1 MRAISKNY
9 IFNAF
14 FWSILSKILNAVF
27 GFVSVP
33 LLLGYFGKANYGILS
48 IATACNGCMH
58 LMDLG
63 VNTGA
68 IKFFSQWAAE
78 GKRDLIQRV
87 SNTNTTFYLII
98 ALINILGLLF
108 LACFGE
114 SFFSV
119 SHDEFINLRCCFYI
133 LAFFSVI
140 TWVSSAYTQLLTAY
154 KKIAFT
160 MKVNCVTVLLRIIL
174 LIALF
179 TIGMSLTEYF
189 FFWTATLALGIIP
202 YIIKCKHDGLLD
214 SLKPAVHW
222 KDFALVFSFSLS
234 IFALSS
240 FQVLSDQSRSI
251 ILSLFALNGADAVA
265 EYRIIAVF
273 PQFIIML
280 CGSLIPIFLPN
291 ASEMLVKST
300 QDDVQN
306 FVNKWTTRAT
316 IFVCVL
322 CFPFIIASNDIL
334 SAYVGTEY
342 VHLSKWLQLWSLFLI
357 IQMHCTPA
365 YSFVLAKG
373 KTKVLVIA
381 TAIATVISMAINI
394 FFCKSIPV
402 GSAIIGQ
409 AVNTS
414 LLAGVNY
421 IFIYKNYVNLKR
433 LSLFRSFLFPMVLG
447 TMACMISYYI
457 PLPNIE
463 IFNNARIYFMLM
475 FGLKAF
481 LWFVLYA
488 FLLLALRVIKISE
501 IREMLN
507 RRG

>member
-98 ALINILGLLF
+98 ALINILGFLF

-119 SHDEFINLRCCFYI
+119 SHDEFINLRSCFYI
-133 LAFFSVI
+133 LAFFSAI

-160 MKVNCVTVLLRIIL
+160 MKVNCVTVFLRVIL
-174 LIALF
+174 LVVLF

-202 YIIKCKHDGLLD
+202 YIIKCKWDGLLD
-214 SLKPAVHW
+214 SLKPAVYW

-240 FQVLSDQSRSI
+240 FQVLSDQSRAI
-251 ILSLFALNGADAVA
+251 ILSLFALNGADSVA

-300 QDDVQN
+300 QNDVQN

-381 TAIATVISMAINI
+381 TAIAAVISMAINI

-463 IFNNARIYFMLM
+463 IFNNARIDFMLM